1 VRKKYFRVNT
11 RYLSDFSSDKVVVEM
26 TTKKDMI
33 LGIKKLHE
41 LVNEIKLVENL
52 CDRELNNPE
61 GAGFDLRLGE
71 VYELS
76 GDGFLGVEERNTPA
90 INLLAKYE
98 EGKDEKDNCFIFEPG
113 KYYLVKTI
121 EKVNLPTTL
130 SGVIFPRTTMFR
142 SGIGLFNGV
151 VQPGYSG
158 ELTFGVCNLGK
169 SNIKVSFGARVVHI
183 TFHEVLG
190 EGNQYRGQWQGGRV
204 ATNGSEI
211 QV

>member
-1 VRKKYFRVNT
+1 
-11 RYLSDFSSDKVVVEM
+11 
-26 TTKKDMI
+26 MI
-33 LGIKKLHE
+33 LGIKELHR
-41 LVNEIKLVENL
+41 LVSEQKLVENL
-52 CDRELNNPE
+52 CDREMNNPE

-71 VYELS
+71 VYDLK
-76 GDGFLGVEERNTPA
+76 GDGFLGVEERQTPEIELVA
-90 INLLAKYE
+90 AHDSEKPE
-98 EGKDEKDNCFIFEPG
+98 EQDFFVFEPG
-113 KYYLVKTI
+113 RYYLVKTI
-121 EKVNLPTTL
+121 EKVNLPVTL

-169 SNIKVSFGARVVHI
+169 SNIKISFGARIVHI
-183 TFHEVLG
+183 TFQEVLG

-204 ATNGSEI
+204 ATEGKET

>member
-1 VRKKYFRVNT
+1 
-11 RYLSDFSSDKVVVEM
+11 
-26 TTKKDMI
+26 MI

-41 LVNEIKLVENL
+41 LVEKGNLVENL
-52 CDRELNNPE
+52 CDREMKNPE

-71 VYELS
+71 VFELS
-76 GDGFLGVEERNTPA
+76 GDGFLGVEERQTPE
-90 INLLAKYE
+90 IKSLAKYNPD
-98 EGKDEKDNCFIFEPG
+98 KIDDKNYFIFEPG

-121 EKVNLPTTL
+121 EKVNLPITL
-130 SGVIFPRTTMFR
+130 SGIIFPRTTMFR
-142 SGIGLFNGV
+142 SGLGLFNGI
-151 VQPGYSG
+151 VQPGYQG

-169 SNIKVSFGARVVHI
+169 SNVKISFGARIVHI

-204 ATNGSEI
+204 ATKGKEV

>member
-1 VRKKYFRVNT
+1 
-11 RYLSDFSSDKVVVEM
+11 
-26 TTKKDMI
+26 MI
-33 LGIKKLHE
+33 LGIKELHKLVAE
-41 LVNEIKLVENL
+41 QKLVENL
-52 CDRELNNPE
+52 CDREMNNPE

-76 GDGFLGVEERNTPA
+76 GAGFLGAEERQTPE
-90 INLLAKYE
+90 INLLAKYDT
-98 EGKDEKDNCFIFEPG
+98 KKINDENFFIFEPG

-121 EKVNLPTTL
+121 EKVNLPVNL
-130 SGVIFPRTTMFR
+130 SGIIFPRTTMFR
-142 SGIGLFNGV
+142 SGIGLFNGI
-151 VQPGYSG
+151 VQPGYCG

-169 SNIKVSFGARVVHI
+169 SNIKISFGARIVHI

-204 ATNGSEI
+204 GTGGKEI

>member
-1 VRKKYFRVNT
+1 
-11 RYLSDFSSDKVVVEM
+11 M
-26 TTKKDMI
+26 TIKNMI

-41 LVNEIKLVENL
+41 LVKEIKLVENL
-52 CDRELNNPE
+52 CDREMNNPE

-71 VYELS
+71 IYRLE
-76 GDGFLGVEERNTPA
+76 GDGFLGVEERDTPK
-90 INLLAKYE
+90 IELIGKYDGTE
-98 EGKDEKDNCFIFEPG
+98 NEKDNYFIFEPG

-130 SGVIFPRTTMFR
+130 SGIIFPRTTMFR
-142 SGIGLFNGV
+142 SGLGLFNGI

-158 ELTFGVCNLGK
+158 ELTFGICNLGK
-169 SNIKVSFGARVVHI
+169 SNIKISFGARIVHI

-190 EGNQYRGQWQGGRV
+190 EGNEYRGQWQGGRV
-204 ATNGSEI
+204 STNGLET

>member
-1 VRKKYFRVNT
+1 
-11 RYLSDFSSDKVVVEM
+11 
-26 TTKKDMI
+26 MI

-41 LVNEIKLVENL
+41 LVQKNKLVENL
-52 CDRELNNPE
+52 CDRELNSPE

-71 VYELS
+71 VYNIE
-76 GDGFLGVEERNTPA
+76 GDGFLGVEERDTPN
-90 INLLAKYE
+90 IELAAKNE
-98 EGKDEKDNCFIFEPG
+98 EGKDEKDNFFVFEPG
-113 KYYLVKTI
+113 KYYLIKTM

-130 SGVIFPRTTMFR
+130 SGIIFPRTTLFR
-142 SGIGLFNGV
+142 SGLALFNGV

-158 ELTFGVCNLGK
+158 ELTFGICNLGN

-204 ATNGSEI
+204 ATKGKEM